1 VQLPLGNLMDMLQAV
16 EAGDMFGA
24 SLSLPSVGC
33 ADYTRDRLIPGVAV
47 FSRRALP
54 LAAWTNG
61 LEIASVKADVDRS
74 SLVLETGVQQ
84 RWR

>member
-1 VQLPLGNLMDMLQAV
+1 
-16 EAGDMFGA
+16 
-24 SLSLPSVGC
+24 
-33 ADYTRDRLIPGVAV
+33 V

-61 LEIASVKADVDRS
+61 LEIAAVKADVERS

-84 RWR
+84 RWRCARAAARPPSQPRLRRAAAGEPRADGRPRP

>member
-1 VQLPLGNLMDMLQAV
+1 
-16 EAGDMFGA
+16 
-24 SLSLPSVGC
+24 
-33 ADYTRDRLIPGVAV
+33 V

-61 LEIASVKADVDRS
+61 LEIASVKADVERS

-84 RWR
+84 RWRCAARRGAAPGGCACLPPRLRRPALLLLLLLLPAVS